1 MKLRLIPFVFILFT
15 TFINAQNV
23 YFPDPIFRSFM
34 LGQYD
39 INTNR
44 DDEIS
49 VAEAEAF
56 TGDLVAISD
65 YFSDFTGI
73 EAFVNL
79 TGFNFSSVK
88 ITSLDISALK
98 ALKVLHCGHT
108 QLENL
113 DLSKNTALTNIYIF
127 HNSQLTNLNIS
138 ECKSLKLI
146 SCYTN
151 KKLQSLDV
159 SKNIALTTLF
169 CFDNQLSS
177 LNLKNGNNSLLSTMQ
192 SYGNPNLT
200 CILVDDVNYANSA
213 NWQKDAQSSYSMN
226 CSLSVNDTNKRE
238 VMLYPNPAKDLINF
252 SEELSNVKISDV
264 SGKTIKQINTTVK
277 SIDVS
282 RFAKGIYVISGTLRS
297 GEVITKKIIKD

>member
-1 MKLRLIPFVFILFT
+1 MKLRLISLLFALFT

-23 YFPDPIFRSFM
+23 YFPDPIFRGFM
-34 LGQYD
+34 LNQYD

-79 TGFNFSSVK
+79 TGFNFSSIK
-88 ITSLDISALK
+88 IASLDISALK

-108 QLENL
+108 QLKNL
-113 DLSKNTALTNIYIF
+113 DLNKNTALTNIYIF
-127 HNSQLTNLNIS
+127 HNSQLTNLNVS

-151 KKLQSLDV
+151 KNLQSLDF
-159 SKNIALTTLF
+159 SKNAALTSLY

-177 LNLKNGNNSLLSTMQ
+177 LNLKNGNNSILSTMQ
-192 SYGNPNLT
+192 SYANPNLT
-200 CILVDDVNYANSA
+200 CIEVDDVNYANSA
-213 NWQKDAQSSYSMN
+213 NWQKDANSSYSTN
-226 CSLSVNDTNKRE
+226 CSLSVNDFNKRE
-238 VMLYPNPAKDLINF
+238 LILYPNPVKNLINF
-252 SEELSNVKISDV
+252 SEKLSNIKISDF
-264 SGKTIKQINTTVK
+264 SGKMIKHISTSIK

-282 RFAKGIYVISGTLRS
+282 HFSRGIYIISATSKS
-297 GEVITKKIIKD
+297 GEIMTKKFVKE